1 MLKGQG
7 VPLSDP
13 SSIGTCPALVFALA
27 AVRVPVER
35 CRAARARNEKRRQLA
50 LPRCDQFCRRLRR
63 SQGAVAFCLCVIECL
78 MLVKLSGVI
87 RLGASFV
94 SGFARSIEA
103 LADLFVAVG
112 DPYVSVEAVCVLALI
127 FWRGSSLTCP

>member
-1 MLKGQG
+1 M
-7 VPLSDP
+7 
-13 SSIGTCPALVFALA
+13 
-27 AVRVPVER
+27 
-35 CRAARARNEKRRQLA
+35 
-50 LPRCDQFCRRLRR
+50 
-63 SQGAVAFCLCVIECL
+63 CVIECL

-127 FWRGSSLTCP
+127 FWRGKLSYLALIFTIIAVISLETSGAAVIGVPTLQDLVSFLR